1 MITSYKGITKKYLKE
16 NKKRAILTIVGI
28 ILSVSLISSI
38 GLFFK
43 SMQEAQIEDT
53 KNSFGSAHLQY
64 SNPDEDL
71 IEKIKNNPK
80 VSRSGLYSIG
90 EAFKVDDKIN
100 VIETIGT
107 GEALE
112 LLPVKVEKGSFPN
125 EKGEVAIQKW
135 LLRYIEPGA
144 DIGGMINI
152 NNKEYRLVGILEDNV
167 LNQMNG
173 EGNIYTVGDGENID
187 ETILLVEIDEK
198 VNLRKTVEELSSL
211 VDEEDII
218 KNNFLLSLQGAGDT
232 NELFGL
238 YLVVGVIIG
247 IVIISTIAVIYNSFQ
262 ISVLER
268 MKEFGLLR
276 AVGTTPKQIRK
287 IVLREAT
294 LLSIIGIPVGLLFGV
309 LAIYAIDIA
318 FKTIMGEVD
327 LQFIKLT
334 ISPLI
339 LIGSAVL
346 GIASIYIS
354 ALLPAVF
361 AGRVSP
367 LLAISNRKSIKKEKI
382 NRKRGFLSIV
392 FKSILGFEGELAYKN
407 IKRNKKRYRITV
419 FSIVISVVLFLTFS
433 SFVDMATGVTDSP
446 TESDNIH
453 FSIGRDTNGFNTEEF
468 IKKEMIEEI
477 KDMPVTKKLYGV
489 YNFYDFNM
497 EINSDSKIKKVE
509 ELGGQEIYKD
519 SSENGKTDI
528 QGSINIYDKSALEV
542 SKKYLESGNI
552 DIDEMNNKNGV
563 ILIERNTVYNYETE
577 NSYYGPIADIKV
589 GDKINLNDLIYYEE
603 VEEQGFEEKT
613 REIDK
618 EVEVIAIVKEDVFY
632 FRSSVQGLKLITS
645 EAVAKN
651 LLNEEMIEPINLNI
665 ILDQVE
671 NEDVAINELERIIKD
686 EPSLN
691 IINHIDMNRQAKS
704 AKLMIQILL
713 YGFVI
718 VVSLIGSVNIINTI
732 TTNILL
738 RKREFATLR
747 SIGLTQKSLKKMVV
761 IEGMLYGVMGLIY
774 GSIVGSLL
782 SYVMYYGIGGI
793 REMDSWMIPFN
804 MILIATVAVI
814 LIGILSVQYPLAKIK
829 KDNLIETIKGDY

>member
-1 MITSYKGITKKYLKE
+1 MITSYKGITKRYLKS

-43 SMQEAQIEDT
+43 SMQEAQIEEA

-64 SNPDEDL
+64 SNPSEDL

-80 VSRSGLYSIG
+80 VSRSGVYAIG
-90 EAFKVDDKIN
+90 EEFSVDDKIN
-100 VIETIGT
+100 VIEAIGT

-135 LLRYIEPGA
+135 LLRYIEPDA

-152 NNKEYRLVGILEDNV
+152 NNNEYRLVGILEDNV

-173 EGNIYTVGDGENID
+173 EGNIYTIGDGKNID

-198 VNLRKTVEELSSL
+198 ANLRKAVEELSSL
-211 VDEEDII
+211 VDEENVI

-238 YLVVGVIIG
+238 YLAISVIIG

-262 ISVLER
+262 ISVVER

-294 LLSIIGIPVGLLFGV
+294 LLSIIGIPIGLLFGV

-327 LQFIKLT
+327 LLFIKLT

-339 LIGSAVL
+339 LIGSALL
-346 GIASIYIS
+346 GLASIYIS

-382 NRKRGFLSIV
+382 NRKRGFLSRL

-419 FSIVISVVLFLTFS
+419 FSIIISVVLFLTFS
-433 SFVDMATGVTDSP
+433 SFVDVATGVTDSP
-446 TESDNIH
+446 TESDNVH

-477 KDMPVTKKLYGV
+477 KDMPVTKKVYGV
-489 YNFYDFNM
+489 YNSYGFNM
-497 EINSDSKIKKVE
+497 EIDSESKIKKVE
-509 ELGGQEIYKD
+509 KLGGQEIYRDSNKKD
-519 SSENGKTDI
+519 KVDMG
-528 QGSINIYDKSALEV
+528 GVINIYDKESLEI
-542 SKKYLESGNI
+542 SKNYLESGNI
-552 DIDEMNNKNGV
+552 DIEKMNSKNGV
-563 ILIERNTVYNYETE
+563 IFIKKNTIYNYNTE
-577 NSYYGPIADIKV
+577 NVYYGPIADIKV
-589 GDKINLNDLIYYEE
+589 GDKIKLNELYYYEE
-603 VEEQGFEEKT
+603 IEE
-613 REIDK
+613 
-618 EVEVIAIVKEDVFY
+618 
-632 FRSSVQGLKLITS
+632 
-645 EAVAKN
+645 
-651 LLNEEMIEPINLNI
+651 
-665 ILDQVE
+665 
-671 NEDVAINELERIIKD
+671 
-686 EPSLN
+686 
-691 IINHIDMNRQAKS
+691 
-704 AKLMIQILL
+704 
-713 YGFVI
+713 
-718 VVSLIGSVNIINTI
+718 
-732 TTNILL
+732 
-738 RKREFATLR
+738 
-747 SIGLTQKSLKKMVV
+747 
-761 IEGMLYGVMGLIY
+761 
-774 GSIVGSLL
+774 
-782 SYVMYYGIGGI
+782 
-793 REMDSWMIPFN
+793 
-804 MILIATVAVI
+804 
-814 LIGILSVQYPLAKIK
+814 
-829 KDNLIETIKGDY
+829 